1 MRSPIRLGL
10 LLALAACRPTPG
22 PDPNALE
29 PVARRYVV
37 LGLAL
42 GRHDANYV
50 DADDGPDSLKVVAE
64 AESLSVAEIRASAES
79 LIGVLGDSVPAYRDS
94 VVAMRHRYLRV
105 QLGSMAARAR
115 MLPGERSRS
124 MR

>member
-10 LLALAACRPTPG
+10 LLAVAACRPTPA

-37 LGLAL
+37 LGLDL

-50 DADDGPDSLKVVAE
+50 DAYYGPDSLKAESE

-79 LIGVLGDSVPAYRDS
+79 LNAVLGDSVPAYRDS
-94 VVAMRHRYLRV
+94 VVAVPLK
-105 QLGSMAARAR
+105 
-115 MLPGERSRS
+115 
-124 MR
+124 